1 MGLRCDRP
9 PASKSMSHELVIS
22 TTPVETT
29 VAVRQDDQL
38 VEIHVEH
45 TANKAVAGNVYK
57 GRVARVLPGMQSAFV
72 NIGLKR
78 DAFLYVTDVI
88 DSAESLGG
96 ETAVKPIAARPIEA
110 ASAAESGRDAAPGGP
125 AEEGAATVSR
135 KRRKR
140 RRRRRRRHKKA
151 DGPRARATS
160 EQNPP
165 AKPPLREPDPQ
176 ADAAPAVV
184 LPGESIAKY
193 NRAAAEV
200 RPSEEPVASPPPAA
214 EADGSVEPE
223 PPGPAPSRSSAEVA
237 APSMVSEFRLS
248 LKRLLKR
255 KPEQPAAAP
264 QGRSGADGGTPAT
277 PAKGDTQ
284 TEGGK
289 PARPARRQP
298 RRGGRGKPSRA
309 FRGRRQ
315 PAKGK
320 PPGRGRGKPRPS
332 KRRSK
337 PEQSQANIKDLLKK
351 GQEVIVQV
359 TKEPV
364 GTKGA
369 RITSH
374 VSLPGSHMVYL
385 ATAEHDGV
393 ARKIHPESE
402 RSRLRKLVKEHGAG
416 KPGGFIVRTAAK
428 GASDEVLKAEMSF
441 LSELWASI
449 QDKATRRKAPVLL
462 HSDLDI
468 VDRVLREHLGRKFDR
483 IWVDSE
489 DVYQRVSQFLNRFQ
503 PDLAGNVKLWTRARP
518 ILAEYG
524 ISKEVDKAL
533 KPKVWL
539 KSGGYLVINQTE
551 ALVAIDVNTGRYVGD
566 SDRLE
571 DTILAT
577 NLEAAEEI
585 VRQLRLRDLGGIIA
599 LDFIDMD
606 EAANRKKVQQ
616 TLQSALRKTRSPSRL
631 LPFNEFGMI
640 VITRKPVR
648 QSLERSLCEPCPACS
663 GAGTVKSATTMLSQI
678 FAEASRI
685 AAIRRGRR
693 AGRGKHLILRVRPD
707 VAKQFQGRSN
717 SHLQRL
723 ERTVGT
729 SVMVRSDPAMS
740 PEKFSLS

>member
-1 MGLRCDRP
+1 M
-9 PASKSMSHELVIS
+9 
-22 TTPVETT
+22 
-29 VAVRQDDQL
+29 AVREDDRL

-45 TANKAVAGNVYK
+45 TANKAVAGSVYK

-96 ETAVKPIAARPIEA
+96 ETAVKPIAARPVEVA
-110 ASAAESGRDAAPGGP
+110 AAAESGQDSAQQGSSAEGG
-125 AEEGAATVSR
+125 AGTVSR
-135 KRRKR
+135 SRRKR
-140 RRRRRRRHKKA
+140 RRRRRRRRKKV
-151 DGPRARATS
+151 DPPKVRATS
-160 EQNPP
+160 EEDPP
-165 AKPPLREPDPQ
+165 AKPAPPTPDPESE
-176 ADAAPAVV
+176 APASVV

-193 NRAAAEV
+193 DPAGAQGQ
-200 RPSEEPVASPPPAA
+200 PSEEPTASPPSAD
-214 EADGSVEPE
+214 EADGSAEPE
-223 PPGPAPSRSSAEVA
+223 MSDSAPSRSSAEVA

-255 KPEQPAAAP
+255 KPKQPAPAAS
-264 QGRSGADGGTPAT
+264 QGRSDAAGKAPAST
-277 PAKGDTQ
+277 GEPAGSKSGRPAKRARRTA
-284 TEGGK
+284 GGK
-289 PARPARRQP
+289 SARPARRQP
-298 RRGGRGKPSRA
+298 HRGGRAKPSRA
-309 FRGRRQ
+309 FRGKRR

-320 PPGRGRGKPRPS
+320 PPGRGAGKPRS
-332 KRRSK
+332 SQRHSK
-337 PEQSQANIKDLLKK
+337 PEAPQANIKDLLKK

-385 ATAEHDGV
+385 ATAKHDGV
-393 ARKIHPESE
+393 ARKIHPEAE
-402 RSRLRKLVKEHGAG
+402 RGRLRKLVKEQGAG

-428 GASDEVLKAEMSF
+428 GVSDEVLRAEMKF

-449 QDKATRRKAPVLL
+449 QDKAKRRNAPALL
-462 HSDLDI
+462 HCDLDI

-489 DVYQRVSQFLNRFQ
+489 EVYQRVAQFLDRFQ
-503 PDLAGNVKLWTRARP
+503 PDLAGNVKLWTRAKP
-518 ILAEYG
+518 ILTEYG

-585 VRQLRLRDLGGIIA
+585 VRQLRLRDLGGIIV

-606 EAANRKKVQQ
+606 DPANRKRVHQ
-616 TLQSALRKTRSPSRL
+616 TLHSALRKTRSPSRV
-631 LPFNEFGMI
+631 LPFNEFGMV

-648 QSLERSLCEPCPACS
+648 RSLERSLCEPCPACS

-678 FAEASRI
+678 FAEANRI

-693 AGRGKHLILRVRPD
+693 SGRGKQLILRVRPD
-707 VAKQFQGRSN
+707 VAKQFQGKSN
-717 SHLQRL
+717 SQLQRL
-723 ERTVGT
+723 ERTAGT
-729 SVMVRSDPAMS
+729 AVMVRSDPAMKS
-740 PEKFSLS
+740 DSFSLS